1 MKRDVGLFIEDILES
16 IKAIE
21 EYSKGMNKK
30 ELELSRL
37 KQNAIIR
44 EIEIIGEAV
53 KNIPEHLKNK
63 HKEIEWRK
71 IAGMRDVIIH
81 GYFRI
86 DLGAVWNVIKKD
98 LPILKKQL
106 PELIDMN
113 LPWEGCFHNCMI
125 VSIRELCRLDV

>member
-21 EYSKGMNKK
+21 EYSKDMNKE

-53 KNIPEHLKNK
+53 KNIPENIKNK

-86 DLGAVWNVIKKD
+86 DLNAVWNVIKKD
-98 LPILKKQL
+98 LPTLKKQML
-106 PELIDMN
+106 EIKRVP
-113 LPWEGCFHNCMI
+113 
-125 VSIRELCRLDV
+125 

>member
-98 LPILKKQL
+98 LPILKKQIQEIKRV
-106 PELIDMN
+106 P
-113 LPWEGCFHNCMI
+113 
-125 VSIRELCRLDV
+125 

>member
-21 EYSKGMNKK
+21 EYSKDMNKE

-53 KNIPEHLKNK
+53 KNIPENIKNK

-86 DLGAVWNVIKKD
+86 DLNAVWNVIKKD
-98 LPILKKQL
+98 LPILKKQ
-106 PELIDMN
+106 M
-113 LPWEGCFHNCMI
+113 
-125 VSIRELCRLDV
+125 LDIKRVP

>member
-44 EIEIIGEAV
+44 EIEIIAEAV
-53 KNIPEHLKNK
+53 KRMRAGQLNIEP
-63 HKEIEWRK
+63 
-71 IAGMRDVIIH
+71 
-81 GYFRI
+81 GYDGEYGTVHVFTDDDRETFRS
-86 DLGAVWNVIKKD
+86 DHQTTL
-98 LPILKKQL
+98 
-106 PELIDMN
+106 
-113 LPWEGCFHNCMI
+113 F
-125 VSIRELCRLDV
+125 